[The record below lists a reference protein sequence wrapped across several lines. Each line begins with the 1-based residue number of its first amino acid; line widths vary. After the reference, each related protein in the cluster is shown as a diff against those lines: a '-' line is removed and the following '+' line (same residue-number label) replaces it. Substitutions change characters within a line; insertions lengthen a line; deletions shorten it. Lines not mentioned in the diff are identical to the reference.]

1 MTSKTKA
8 TILKIR
14 SKKQKANIARQV
26 TANQGGKKEVRYPQ
40 NSLKTN
46 TIKSPDI
53 IKMRKYNR
61 DNKKKKRKIQKSN
74 NRKRKIIKN
83 GKKSI

>member
-14 SKKQKANIARQV
+14 SKKQKEIITRQE
-26 TANQGGKKEVRYPQ
+26 TANQVGKREVKQPQ
-40 NSLKTN
+40 KTLKTN

-61 DNKKKKRKIQKSN
+61 DNKKKKRKIQKSK
-74 NRKRKIIKN
+74 NRKRKITKN
-83 GKKSI
+83 SKKSI